1 MRGAR
6 AEAPRNR
13 RRPPSHCPLPGTV
26 AAFTRPRRAAS
37 SQADRGLVADS
48 PRVLR
53 GEVWCRGQFLSACS
67 GMLGGMNAEELPPP
81 LVIADR
87 GAWRAWLDAHEYT
100 SDGVWLL
107 LAKKGKGSP
116 TALTYQEALQEALCS
131 GWVDGQ
137 RRTYDE
143 RSFRQRFT
151 PRRARSIWSQRN
163 VEIVGHLAEAGRMR
177 RRGREEIE
185 KARADG
191 RWDRAY
197 AGPAAA
203 VVPADLLAALDGSP
217 AAQAQFA
224 QLTRTA
230 RYSAL
235 HPILTAAT
243 AQTRARR
250 IAVLVA
256 RLERE

>member
-1 MRGAR
+1 
-6 AEAPRNR
+6 
-13 RRPPSHCPLPGTV
+13 
-26 AAFTRPRRAAS
+26 
-37 SQADRGLVADS
+37 
-48 PRVLR
+48 
-53 GEVWCRGQFLSACS
+53 
-67 GMLGGMNAEELPPP
+67 MNAAELPPP

-87 GAWRAWLDAHEYT
+87 SAWRTWLDAHEDA

-107 LAKKGKGSP
+107 LAKKGKDSS
-116 TALTYQEALQEALCS
+116 TALTYQEALEEALCS

-143 RSFRQRFT
+143 RSFRQWYT

-163 VEIVGHLAEAGRMR
+163 VQIVGRLDEEGRLR
-177 RRGREEIE
+177 ERGRQEIE
-185 KARADG
+185 RARADG

-197 AGPAAA
+197 AGPATAE
-203 VVPADLLAALDGSP
+203 VPADLLVALDLSP

-250 IAVLVA
+250 IAALIA
-256 RLERE
+256 RLEKE